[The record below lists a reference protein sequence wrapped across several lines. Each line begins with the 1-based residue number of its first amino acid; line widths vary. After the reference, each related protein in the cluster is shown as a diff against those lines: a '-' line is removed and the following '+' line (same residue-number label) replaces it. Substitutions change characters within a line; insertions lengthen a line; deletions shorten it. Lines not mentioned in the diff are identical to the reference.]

1 MLQVIHSH
9 SRRKHYTVGAGR
21 PTPSGYLYPALCNE
35 FTWGMEPEEFVRR
48 YAPYGGKPQDHPMC
62 KHCIRIVHSA

>member
-1 MLQVIHSH
+1 METIHSH
-9 SRRKHYTVGAGR
+9 SRRKHYPAGAGR
-21 PTPSGYLYPALCNE
+21 RRQGGYMYPALCNPW
-35 FTWGMEPEEFVRR
+35 TWGMKPDEYVRV